1 MERDLICLKLD
12 PIFWI
17 EPRGFWI
24 WKNVLKLK
32 LKDLKIERIGLKPSL
47 QEPLNKFS
55 NVKIETEVLF
65 KGRPHKTGLN
75 V

>member
-1 MERDLICLKLD
+1 
-12 PIFWI
+12 
-17 EPRGFWI
+17 
-24 WKNVLKLK
+24 VLKLK